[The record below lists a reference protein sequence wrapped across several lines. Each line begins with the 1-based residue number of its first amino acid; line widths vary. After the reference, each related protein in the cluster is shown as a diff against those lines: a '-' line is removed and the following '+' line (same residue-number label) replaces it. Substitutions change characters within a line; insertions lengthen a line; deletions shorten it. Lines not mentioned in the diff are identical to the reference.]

1 MSRVFEAL
9 TAAVCEKNDP
19 GKRELRGAATE
30 DDLIARFH
38 SVLRNKRASTEGAS
52 PLDSPIIKETRQAKT
67 ADCHEIAVHEDQ
79 WNSESRPDFHH
90 FKTVS
95 VAALLAAVALLMG
108 YLEMPGDYTNPK
120 QVNSMNTSSNRQQ
133 SVPATQTSEAAKTR
147 PAKRELSIAA
157 GTEGSPVP
165 AKLAS
170 TAPPLVSRHPSKTWS
185 VQVSAITSKEI
196 ADRLM
201 QDLKSEGYDVYV
213 VRAEIQGQTYHR
225 VRVGRFS
232 AREEAEPVRQSL
244 SRHQAYRDAYLAA
257 D

>member
-19 GKRELRGAATE
+19 GKRKLRGSAAE
-30 DDLIARFH
+30 DDLIARIH
-38 SVLRNKRASTEGAS
+38 RALRNKRLSMESASS
-52 PLDSPIIKETRQAKT
+52 LDIMKETHPAKT

-108 YLEMPGDYTNPK
+108 YLEMPGDYANPK

-147 PAKRELSIAA
+147 PAKQELSIAA

-165 AKLAS
+165 AKPAS

>member
-19 GKRELRGAATE
+19 GKRKLRGSAAE
-30 DDLIARFH
+30 DDLIARIH
-38 SVLRNKRASTEGAS
+38 CALRNKRLSMESASS
-52 PLDSPIIKETRQAKT
+52 LDIMKETHPAKT

-108 YLEMPGDYTNPK
+108 YLEMPGDYANPK

-133 SVPATQTSEAAKTR
+133 SVPATQTSEAAKTK

-232 AREEAEPVRQSL
+232 ARDEAEPVRQSL

>member
-19 GKRELRGAATE
+19 GKRELRGAAAE
-30 DDLIARFH
+30 DDLIARIH
-38 SVLRNKRASTEGAS
+38 PALRNKRASTEGAS
-52 PLDSPIIKETRQAKT
+52 PLDIMKETHPAKT

-79 WNSESRPDFHH
+79 WNSESRPDFHY
-90 FKTVS
+90 FKRVS

-108 YLEMPGDYTNPK
+108 YLEMPGDYANPK
-120 QVNSMNTSSNRQQ
+120 QVKSMNTSSNRQQ